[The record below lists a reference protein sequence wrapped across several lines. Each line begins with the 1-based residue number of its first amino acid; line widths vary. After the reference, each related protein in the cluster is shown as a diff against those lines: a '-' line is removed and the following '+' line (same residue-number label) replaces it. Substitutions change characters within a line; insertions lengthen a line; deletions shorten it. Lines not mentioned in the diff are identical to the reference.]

1 MAKKQKDP
9 VVLNH
14 DGKEYTDAE
23 IKENQE
29 AYVAFQHIDN
39 VNRKIANSIFNHD
52 ELLASKSTFES
63 RLVEAL
69 KEPEK
74 AEVIEA

>member
-1 MAKKQKDP
+1 M
-9 VVLNH
+9 
-14 DGKEYTDAE
+14 
-23 IKENQE
+23 
-29 AYVAFQHIDN
+29 AFQHIDN
-39 VNRKIANSIFNHD
+39 VNRKIANSIFNHE